1 MESRYVADCDCYL
14 PEIEPLEGASVPSQA
29 DIFGVSGTVAERPD
43 GYDPLA
49 LPALQPHLTD
59 SYAYQGAEYDR
70 FRCPSQQLRFFGSRL
85 YLRTAEPCCR
95 H

>member
-1 MESRYVADCDCYL
+1 MMESRYVADCDCYL

-49 LPALQPHLTD
+49 LPALQRAGFTFILPEEM
-59 SYAYQGAEYDR
+59 AR
-70 FRCPSQQLRFFGSRL
+70 
-85 YLRTAEPCCR
+85 
-95 H
+95 